1 MRSSRSSYSKV
12 ACPLAVR
19 NSPVPPFTANIT
31 SSASIRP
38 TPCASISAPSRS
50 STNVEVTLHSRRVS
64 ALSPGELVVVHTPS
78 KRPSSVSSDPSNKGP
93 EKAYRSPTEGPSSP
107 GSS

>member
-78 KRPSSVSSDPSNKGP
+78 KRPSSVSSDSSNKGP